1 MQRTHPFWSL
11 ARRMLRY
18 QALAFGAL
26 GFAFVA
32 AGSLGGGL
40 VALVPVMKQMLAG
53 QAQPGEESV
62 LLSRIHALDTQLGG
76 AIPDAW
82 INALPQD
89 VFHQVAVMVAVL
101 ALLTVIGA
109 IAGFMHSFLSL
120 TVATRTIADIRRVA
134 FMRMLH
140 MPLSGMGKGG
150 PSDLISRVIN
160 DTASI
165 NRGFQAITSKA
176 IAQIT
181 KGAASLVAALI
192 INWKLT
198 LVTLA
203 VAPIL
208 VIIIRK
214 LSKRIRR
221 ASRGAMRS
229 QAKLLGAATEAMH
242 GLRVVKVHNA
252 ERAETGRFTRINRDV
267 LRDQLRART
276 AKALSAPLTE
286 TITIF
291 VLGILALI
299 AAKAILDGHLSA
311 TEFIAALTSLGIAG
325 SSLKPLNAVIQD
337 VQVAKAAAERIDLI
351 LAADLEDDR
360 DTKRPRLAP
369 HTKSITFESIRFTYA
384 GADRPSINSISLT
397 IPHGQ
402 TVAFVGPNGSGKTT
416 LLSLVPRLFE
426 PTAGRILIDDTDIAA
441 VSLRSLRKQIGV
453 VTQETILFAG
463 TIASN
468 IAYARPDATREQV
481 IDAAKR
487 AHAHTF
493 ISALADGY
501 DHAITDRGLNLSGG
515 QRQRIAI
522 ARAILRDPSILIMD
536 EATSMIDSESEAQ
549 IAAALREFGTG
560 RTCLIVAHRLSTV
573 VNADMIVV
581 LDHGKIAAT
590 GTHDELLESSPLY
603 QNLARHQLVPTNA

>member
-18 QALAFGAL
+18 RALAIGAIAM
-26 GFAFVA
+26 AFVA
-32 AGSLGGGL
+32 AASLGGGIVAIGPVVKQIFMPGADHADQTVL
-40 VALVPVMKQMLAG
+40 EEKLIELNTKIGGIIPESWIAALPDDPFDQVAL
-53 QAQPGEESV
+53 
-62 LLSRIHALDTQLGG
+62 
-76 AIPDAW
+76 
-82 INALPQD
+82 
-89 VFHQVAVMVAVL
+89 MVGVL

-181 KGAASLVAALI
+181 KGAASLAGAFIL
-192 INWKLT
+192 NWKLT
-198 LVTLA
+198 LITLT
-203 VAPIL
+203 VAPII

-214 LSKRIRR
+214 LAKRIRR

-286 TITIF
+286 TLAIF
-291 VLGILALI
+291 VLGTLALI
-299 AAKAILDGHLSA
+299 AAKAILEGKLDPS
-311 TEFIAALTSLGIAG
+311 EFMVAIGALAIAG

-384 GADRPSINSISLT
+384 GADRPSIDSISLT

-426 PTAGRILIDDTDIAA
+426 PTSGRILIDDTDIAT

-468 IAYARPDATREQV
+468 IAYARPDATREQI
-481 IDAAKR
+481 IDAARR

-493 ISALADGY
+493 IAALADGY

-603 QNLARHQLVPTNA
+603 QNLARHQLVPTGA

>member
-1 MQRTHPFWSL
+1 M
-11 ARRMLRY
+11 
-18 QALAFGAL
+18 
-26 GFAFVA
+26 
-32 AGSLGGGL
+32 
-40 VALVPVMKQMLAG
+40 
-53 QAQPGEESV
+53 
-62 LLSRIHALDTQLGG
+62 
-76 AIPDAW
+76 
-82 INALPQD
+82 
-89 VFHQVAVMVAVL
+89 
-101 ALLTVIGA
+101 LTVIGRDRRLHA
-109 IAGFMHSFLSL
+109 LLPLL
-120 TVATRTIADIRRVA
+120 TVATRTIAEHPA
-134 FMRMLH
+134 SPSCMLH
-140 MPLSGMGKGG
+140 MPLLGMGKGG
-150 PSDLISRVIN
+150 PSDFISRVIN

-384 GADRPSINSISLT
+384 GADRPSIDSISLT

-468 IAYARPDATREQV
+468 IAYARPDATREQI
-481 IDAAKR
+481 IDAARR

-493 ISALADGY
+493 IAALADGY